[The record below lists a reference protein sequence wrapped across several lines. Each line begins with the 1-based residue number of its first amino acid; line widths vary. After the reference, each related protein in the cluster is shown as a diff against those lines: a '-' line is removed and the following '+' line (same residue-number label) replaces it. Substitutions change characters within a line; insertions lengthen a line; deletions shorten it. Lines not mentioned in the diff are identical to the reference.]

1 MGMPDAGR
9 CTVNTR
15 IMSILCNAMQFKVQC
30 RMPDPDGVRFRRVNP
45 SIPPAANP
53 AKPLSGSGDTPP
65 SLVEGFE
72 RPQLFGL
79 AASIAARLTIWP
91 ISLACSARAHLRLD
105 IFAVQPHHF
114 RQILGVQ
121 QLFGIVQRG
130 LHVLF
135 GVGYRLGADVLRAG
149 ANGCTSLLE
158 RSGGLLCAG
167 QEFIKGLAGLLEARL
182 GHRSH
187 ILWNLETVT
196 PFIAH
201 GATPFLRLQ
210 GHSQPRLPVRPPSQ
224 ACRRKTPPA

>member
-9 CTVNTR
+9 RTVDTR

-72 RPQLFGL
+72 M
-79 AASIAARLTIWP
+79 
-91 ISLACSARAHLRLD
+91 
-105 IFAVQPHHF
+105 
-114 RQILGVQ
+114 Q
-121 QLFGIVQRG
+121 QLFGMVQRG

-135 GVGYRLGADVLRAG
+135 GIGYRLGADVLGAG
-149 ANGCTSLLE
+149 ANGCTLLLE
-158 RSGGLLCAG
+158 RSGGLLRAG
-167 QEFIKGLAGLLEARL
+167 QEFVKGLAGLLETRL

-187 ILWNLETVT
+187 VLWNFETVT

-201 GATPFLRLQ
+201 GATPFFVFVCRAIHNPAS
-210 GHSQPRLPVRPPSQ
+210 HSPTFKPVDE
-224 ACRRKTPPA
+224 RRRQHDAAPFGSHRGPLAAVCNITTREPA

>member
-1 MGMPDAGR
+1 MSGTSTWITQWECPQSDNRHLHPHNANFVQ
-9 CTVNTR
+9 CNETR
-15 IMSILCNAMQFKVQC
+15 HNLTCNAAFLLKSGAFA
-30 RMPDPDGVRFRRVNP
+30 PAP
-45 SIPPAANP
+45 SPGALGTAQMV
-53 AKPLSGSGDTPP
+53 SG
-65 SLVEGFE
+65 
-72 RPQLFGL
+72 FGL
-79 AASIAARLTIWP
+79 GGIHRRAADD
-91 ISLACSARAHLRLD
+91 LAHLAGLLGQRAHLRLD

-114 RQILGVQ
+114 GQILGVQ

-135 GVGYRLGADVLRAG
+135 GVGYRLGADVLGAS

-158 RSGGLLCAG
+158 RSGGLLCAS

-210 GHSQPRLPVRPPSQ
+210 GHSAPPPGSSTFSPSMKVL
-224 ACRRKTPPA
+224 ASMTRCPSVS